1 MTIDQ
6 LNKPFKC
13 FYRHTTNNAIGPEV
27 RNESRLLCST
37 NQRLFIWDRYPPS
50 ACYDWPNANMLSARV
65 VLMDP
70 HVSHE
75 REVTYLSY
83 QLFLPWEF
91 WRVRELGNSVVPAYM
106 TILREEVWGRFAIAN
121 ERGYKLLLW
130 VRIRMED
137 CAFGRHVLKRKISP
151 DSCTWL
157 SLRKWRALGTTTS
170 TNRLKSTL
178 RRDGVLAADLR

>member
-27 RNESRLLCST
+27 RNESCLLFST
-37 NQRLFIWDRYPPS
+37 NQRLFISDRYPMS

-65 VLMDP
+65 VLMGP

-75 REVTYLSY
+75 REVTYFSY

-91 WRVRELGNSVVPAYM
+91 WRVRELGNSLVPAYM

-121 ERGYKLLLW
+121 ERGYKFLCECKFAW
-130 VRIRMED
+130 KTVHSADM
-137 CAFGRHVLKRKISP
+137 F
-151 DSCTWL
+151 
-157 SLRKWRALGTTTS
+157 WRGKF
-170 TNRLKSTL
+170 RQTL
-178 RRDGVLAADLR
+178 PRGLVSANGEL